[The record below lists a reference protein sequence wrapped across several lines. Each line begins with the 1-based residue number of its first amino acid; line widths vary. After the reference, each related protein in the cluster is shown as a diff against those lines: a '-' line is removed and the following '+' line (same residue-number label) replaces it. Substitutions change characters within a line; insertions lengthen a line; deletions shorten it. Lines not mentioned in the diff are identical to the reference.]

1 MTTSVRYAV
10 APCPLGW
17 LLIAATSRGICAI
30 DLGDTPEALLE
41 RVRLLDPL
49 AEPSDDSV
57 ITAWLTALVSLI
69 EQPTQPGQLPLDV
82 LGSPLQRRVWTAL
95 QAIPVGT
102 TRTYA
107 SIAAEIGQ
115 PTAARAVA
123 TACAAN
129 RLAIVIPCHRVV
141 RSSGEVSG
149 YRWGSERKRALLQRE
164 AATVAE

>member
-1 MTTSVRYAV
+1 MHYAI

-17 LLIAATSRGICAI
+17 LLVAATSHGICAI
-30 DLGDTPEALLE
+30 DLGDTPEALRE

-49 AEPSDDSV
+49 AEPSAERVMTD
-57 ITAWLTALVSLI
+57 WLTALVSLI
-69 EQPTQPGQLPLDV
+69 EQPTEPCHLPLDV
-82 LGSPLQRRVWTAL
+82 QGSPFQRRVWAAL

-107 SIAAEIGQ
+107 AIAAELGQ

-141 RSSGEVSG
+141 RSNGELSG

-164 AATVAE
+164 ARFKPA

>member
-1 MTTSVRYAV
+1 MRYAI

-30 DLGDTPEALLE
+30 DLGDTPEALRE
-41 RVRLLDPL
+41 RVHQLDPM
-49 AEPSDDSV
+49 AEPSDERV
-57 ITAWLTALVSLI
+57 ITDWLAALVSLI
-69 EQPTQPGQLPLDV
+69 EQPTQPCHLPLDIQ
-82 LGSPLQRRVWTAL
+82 GSPFQRRVWTAL
-95 QAIPVGT
+95 QAIPVGA

-107 SIAAEIGQ
+107 AIAAELGQ

-129 RLAIVIPCHRVV
+129 RLAIVIPCHRVI
-141 RSSGEVSG
+141 RSNGELSG

-164 AATVAE
+164 AQFKPV

>member
-1 MTTSVRYAV
+1 MRYAI

-17 LLIAATSRGICAI
+17 LLITATSSGICAI
-30 DLGDTPEALLE
+30 DLGDTPEALRE

-49 AEPSDDSV
+49 AEPSDERVMTD
-57 ITAWLTALVSLI
+57 WLAALVSLI
-69 EQPTQPGQLPLDV
+69 EQPTQPYHLPLDV
-82 LGSPLQRRVWTAL
+82 QGSPFQRRVWTAL

-107 SIAAEIGQ
+107 AIAAEIGQ

-141 RSSGEVSG
+141 RSNGELSG
-149 YRWGSERKRALLQRE
+149 YRWGSERVRALLQRE
-164 AATVAE
+164 ARFKPA